1 MLRRAAFRHAA
12 RVLTIGC
19 SRSSNARRP
28 RASLSTT
35 TAEHGMGK
43 TIHID
48 VNPSHAVEIDGALVA
63 RELGLAVPELRQLMD
78 RRPIT
83 VLCERGTGKDE
94 GLYRASFYNAGRRL
108 RLGADRHGMHDRK
121 NQ

>member
-1 MLRRAAFRHAA
+1 M
-12 RVLTIGC
+12 
-19 SRSSNARRP
+19 SSNARRP

-35 TAEHGMGK
+35 TAEPGVGK

-63 RELGLAVPELRQLMD
+63 RGLGLAVPEFRQLMD
-78 RRPIT
+78 RRQIT
-83 VLCERGTGKDE
+83 VLCERGTGEDARSEEHTSELQSLMRISYAVFSLKKKK
-94 GLYRASFYNAGRRL
+94 
-108 RLGADRHGMHDRK
+108 K

>member
-35 TAEHGMGK
+35 TAEPGVGK

-63 RELGLAVPELRQLMD
+63 RGLGLAVPEFRQLMD
-78 RRPIT
+78 RRQLT
-83 VLCERGTGKDE
+83 VLCERGTGEDA
-94 GLYRASFYNAGRRL
+94 GLYRASFYQIGRAPCRG
-108 RLGADRHGMHDRK
+108 RVC
-121 NQ
+121 QYV

>member
-35 TAEHGMGK
+35 TAEPGVGK

-63 RELGLAVPELRQLMD
+63 RGLGLAVPEFRQLRSEE
-78 RRPIT
+78 RR
-83 VLCERGTGKDE
+83 VGKE
-94 GLYRASFYNAGRRL
+94 CVSTCRSRWSPY
-108 RLGADRHGMHDRK
+108 H
-121 NQ
+121 

>member
-35 TAEHGMGK
+35 TAEPGVGQ

-63 RELGLAVPELRQLMD
+63 RGLGLAVPEFRQLMD
-78 RRPIT
+78 RRQIT
-83 VLCERGTGKDE
+83 RLCKRGTGADH
-94 GLYRASFYNAGRRL
+94 GLYRASFFPAGRRPQ
-108 RLGADRHGMHDRK
+108 LGVDRNGTD
-121 NQ
+121 Q